1 MNKPKPSKLAA
12 ALGAFGFA
20 LSVAALAGGDHQRR
34 HDHVPANQVP
44 ASASEW
50 FRVGETAVRAN
61 KRDAANLRRAKNVI
75 LFVGDGMGVSTVT
88 AARILEGQLNGRDGE
103 FNRLSFERFG
113 NTALSVTASANQQTS
128 DSAPTATAMVT
139 GIKTNDGAISVDQT
153 INRLEPNADVTA
165 AKTVKTILERAEE
178 RGMATGVVTTARFT
192 HATPAVNYAHSSNRD
207 WEADSNLPAGATVK
221 DIARQLLEFPYGDGL
236 EVALGGGRSYF
247 MPNTAADPEYPTQK
261 GRRADSRDLTA
272 EWTAKYNN
280 SEYVWNQAQFDAVNP
295 AKTDHLLGLF
305 ERSHMR
311 YEADRKDDAAGEP
324 SLAEMTEKAIKILQ
338 KNRKG
343 YYLMVEAGRVDHA
356 HHAGNAYRALN
367 DAIALSDAVK
377 KAKQLTNDKDTLILV
392 TADHSHVFTIAG
404 YPSRGNPILGKT
416 AVDGVAAK
424 DALGLPYTTLSY
436 ANGPGWTGGQQRK
449 EFNPTN
455 ESTAA
460 AAYTGSKLRP
470 DLSAVDTEN
479 PNYMQEATV
488 PMGSETHAGEDVAI
502 YADGPGSYLVRGTL
516 EQNAIYHI
524 MADALGWNDHR

>member
-1 MNKPKPSKLAA
+1 MKNAKFSRLAVGLV
-12 ALGAFGFA
+12 ALGCVWPIAAGAQDCRSQTDVCRAPQSASDWFKAGKA
-20 LSVAALAGGDHQRR
+20 AVAANKLK
-34 HDHVPANQVP
+34 
-44 ASASEW
+44 
-50 FRVGETAVRAN
+50 TA
-61 KRDAANLRRAKNVI
+61 KLGKAKNVI

-88 AARILEGQLNGRDGE
+88 AARILEGQLHGRDGE
-103 FNRLSFERFG
+103 FNRLSFEKFA
-113 NTALSVTASANQQTS
+113 NTAFSVTASANQQTS
-128 DSAPTATAMVT
+128 DSAPTATAIVT
-139 GIKTNDGAISVDQT
+139 GVKTNDGAISVDQT
-153 INRLEPNADVTA
+153 IVRTETSADVTA
-165 AKTVKTILERAEE
+165 AKSVKTILERAEE
-178 RGMATGVVTTARFT
+178 RGMSTGVVTTARFT
-192 HATPAVNYAHSSNRD
+192 HATPAVNYAHISNRD
-207 WEADSNLPAGATVK
+207 WEADTNLPAGATVK

-261 GRRADSRDLTA
+261 GRRGDARDLTA

-280 SEYVWNQAQFDAVNP
+280 AEYVWNQSQFDAVNP

-324 SLAEMTEKAIKILQ
+324 SLAEMTEKAIKILR

-356 HHAGNAYRALN
+356 HHAGNAYRALT
-367 DAIALSDAVK
+367 DAVALSAAVK
-377 KAKQLTNDKDTLILV
+377 TAKQLTDDKDTLILV

-416 AVDGVAAK
+416 AVDGVEAK
-424 DALGLPYTTLSY
+424 DSLGLPYTTLAY
-436 ANGPGWTGGQQRK
+436 ANGPGWTGGLQRK
-449 EFNPTN
+449 EFNPAN
-455 ESTAA
+455 EDTVSAPYA
-460 AAYTGSKLRP
+460 GSKLRP
-470 DLSAVDTEN
+470 DLSAVDTAN

-502 YADGPGSYLVRGTL
+502 YADGPGAYLVRGTL

-524 MADALGWNDHR
+524 MAEALGWSGRR